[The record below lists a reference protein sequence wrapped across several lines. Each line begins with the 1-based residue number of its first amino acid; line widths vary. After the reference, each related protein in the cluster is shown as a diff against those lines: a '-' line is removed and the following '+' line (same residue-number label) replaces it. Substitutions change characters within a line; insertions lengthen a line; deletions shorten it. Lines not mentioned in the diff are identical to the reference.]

1 VASKRSFIT
10 LSLIRCGETT
20 WEGEGRLLGSANL
33 PLADAGRTAVT
44 ADAAHL
50 AGLRLGTIHHPP
62 DEAATETA
70 KIFAR
75 AAGGRTKVVQELADA
90 NLGLLEG
97 LLQREF
103 ADRHAKRYHQWK
115 DDPLALIPPEGE
127 PIAEARTRLF
137 SAVARLLKR
146 SRAGEVAIVLHPI
159 GLGLL
164 RCWLADRPPSH
175 LWSMLEDARRV
186 ERYTVAMSL
195 IDRLRMPDRAEAAA
209 T

>member
-20 WEGEGRLLGSANL
+20 WEREGRLLGSSDL
-33 PLADAGRTAVT
+33 PLADAGRVSVT
-44 ADAAHL
+44 ADAARL

-75 AAGGRTKVVQELADA
+75 TAKARTKAVQELADP

-103 ADRHAKRYHQWK
+103 ADRHAKRYRQWE
-115 DDPLALIPPEGE
+115 DDPLSLVPPEGE

-146 SRAGEVAIVLHPI
+146 SRAGDVSVVLHPI

-175 LWSMLEDARRV
+175 LWPLLEDARRV

-195 IDRLRMPDRAEAAA
+195 IDRMRVPDTAEPAAK
-209 T
+209 

>member
-10 LSLIRCGETT
+10 LSLIRCGE
-20 WEGEGRLLGSANL
+20 GRLLGSANL
-33 PLADAGRTAVT
+33 PLAEAGRPALA
-44 ADAAHL
+44 ADADRL
-50 AGLRLGTIHHPP
+50 AGLRLGSIHHPP

-75 AAGGRTKVVQELADA
+75 TVKARAKAVEELADP

-97 LLQREF
+97 LLTREF

-137 SAVARLLKR
+137 AAVARLLKR
-146 SRAGEVAIVLHPI
+146 SRAGEVAVVLHPL

-175 LWSMLEDARRV
+175 LWPMLEDDRRV
-186 ERYTVAMSL
+186 ERYTFAMSL
-195 IDRLRMPDRAEAAA
+195 IDRLRVPDAAEAAGPRNGP
-209 T
+209 

>member
-1 VASKRSFIT
+1 MASKRSFIT

-20 WEGEGRLLGSANL
+20 WEGEGRLLGASNL
-33 PLADAGRTAVT
+33 PLADVGRTAVT
-44 ADAAHL
+44 ADATRL
-50 AGLRLGTIHHPP
+50 VGPRLGTIHHPP

-75 AAGGRTKVVQELADA
+75 AVKARTKALAELADA

-103 ADRHAKRYHQWK
+103 ADRHAKRYRQWE
-115 DDPLALIPPEGE
+115 DDPLSLIPPEGE
-127 PIAEARTRLF
+127 PIAEARARLF
-137 SAVARLLKR
+137 LAVSRLLKR
-146 SRAGEVAIVLHPI
+146 SRAGEVAVVLHPI
-159 GLGLL
+159 ALGLL

-175 LWSMLEDARRV
+175 LWPMLEDSRRV

-195 IDRLRMPDRAEAAA
+195 IDRLRVPDRIEAAG

>member
-33 PLADAGRTAVT
+33 PLAEAGRPALA
-44 ADAAHL
+44 ADADRL
-50 AGLRLGTIHHPP
+50 AGLRLGSIHHPP

-75 AAGGRTKVVQELADA
+75 TVKARAKAVEELADP

-97 LLQREF
+97 LLTREF

-127 PIAEARTRLF
+127 PIAEARTR
-137 SAVARLLKR
+137 
-146 SRAGEVAIVLHPI
+146 
-159 GLGLL
+159 
-164 RCWLADRPPSH
+164 PPSH
-175 LWSMLEDARRV
+175 LWPMLEDDRRV
-186 ERYTVAMSL
+186 ERYTFAMSL
-195 IDRLRMPDRAEAAA
+195 IDRLRVPDAAEAAGPRNGP
-209 T
+209 